1 MSDKASCSRPPAE
14 SPHGSEW
21 ESDFE
26 DDDEL
31 YEDLNPGKRTTLT
44 KTLIREA
51 LQQYRMVQT
60 SWINMAMRDCNIE
73 RPIMDIMELLDDVTR
88 DFKSAKIAESE
99 EARKYRPSNKK
110 HTLADVATIVHVPK
124 QTSSPLTSISE
135 SPTRKSFKDILQK
148 PANTP
153 GTPVALQSSKEF
165 LDVRHACACKP
176 RIL

>member
-26 DDDEL
+26 DDDEP

-44 KTLIREA
+44 KSLIREA

-60 SWINMAMRDCNIE
+60 SWINMAMQDCNIE

-88 DFKSAKIAESE
+88 NFKSAKIAESE
-99 EARKYRPSNKK
+99 GARKYRPSNKK
-110 HTLADVATIVHVPK
+110 HTLAEVATIVHVPK
-124 QTSSPLTSISE
+124 QTPSPLTSISE
-135 SPTRKSFKDILQK
+135 SPTRKSFKDRK
-148 PANTP
+148 S
-153 GTPVALQSSKEF
+153 V
-165 LDVRHACACKP
+165 V
-176 RIL
+176 